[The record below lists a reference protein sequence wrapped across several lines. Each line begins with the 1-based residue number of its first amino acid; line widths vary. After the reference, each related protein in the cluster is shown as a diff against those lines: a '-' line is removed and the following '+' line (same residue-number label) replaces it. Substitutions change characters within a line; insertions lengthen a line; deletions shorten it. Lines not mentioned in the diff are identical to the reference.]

1 MKRISILTLTAV
13 LTALCLAG
21 CGKSE
26 KERIADIYGF
36 FAADSTAADA
46 MVKIN
51 KVCPLRPAGG
61 EGASDIVDYFT
72 MMASRCGA
80 ENNITFFDVPGGR
93 GRDILMEIPGRNKKS
108 VVLVTAAVDTWSD
121 SLATHN
127 SDAACVAAF
136 EVLNAF
142 KSLKIKPRNTVRIL
156 LYADCWGAHTGLRPY
171 IDYIKGRPEESHA
184 MQVNLISDP
193 GAPHKVFTIGEP
205 SNVYR
210 TFAKV
215 VPPYFEEYGQYTF
228 ERGEMTPDDWDLKT
242 PFYQYNI
249 DREDMAADIAAV
261 VSLITLLN

>member
-1 MKRISILTLTAV
+1 MKRISILTLCAALLALS
-13 LTALCLAG
+13 LTG

-26 KERIADIYGF
+26 KERIEAIYGF
-36 FAADSTAADA
+36 FATDTTAADA
-46 MVKIN
+46 MLKIN

-61 EGASDIVDYFT
+61 EGASDIIDYFT
-72 MMASRCGA
+72 MMANRCGA
-80 ENNITFFDVPGGR
+80 GNNVTFFDVPGGK
-93 GRDILMEIPGRNKKS
+93 GRDIMMEIPGRNKKS
-108 VVLVTAAVDTWSD
+108 VVLVTAAADTWSD

-156 LYADCWGAHTGLRPY
+156 IYADCWGAHTGLRPY
-171 IDYIKGRPEESHA
+171 IDYIKGRPEENHS

-193 GAPHKVFTIGEP
+193 AAPKKVFTIGEP

-215 VPPYFEEYGQYTF
+215 VPPYFEGYGNYTF
-228 ERGEMTPDDWDLKT
+228 ERGEITPGDWDLKA

-249 DREDMAADIAAV
+249 DREDLANDAAAV
-261 VSLITLLN
+261 ASMITLLN